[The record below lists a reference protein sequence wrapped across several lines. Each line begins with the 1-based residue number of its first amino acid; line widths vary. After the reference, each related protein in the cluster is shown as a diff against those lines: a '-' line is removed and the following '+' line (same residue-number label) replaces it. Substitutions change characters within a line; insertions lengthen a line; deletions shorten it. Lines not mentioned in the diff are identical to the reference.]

1 MTAEPGTLCRMRS
14 RLHVSCGYS
23 MPDLRRSAEP
33 VRVLAFNSDA
43 RVTRFGTRL
52 RLRCGGA
59 GFVDS
64 HAGGRD
70 ADGAQSAGTR
80 CCACSPRGQRASGG
94 VFSGVKRARVDGNN
108 IPSHG
113 LPLNVMSITYSD
125 SYDEQIDS
133 KCLPASIRSPD
144 HRALWMVECH
154 APGLSPACA
163 RARATG
169 PVGSRISLLLAPE
182 LGQ

>member
-1 MTAEPGTLCRMRS
+1 M
-14 RLHVSCGYS
+14 
-23 MPDLRRSAEP
+23 
-33 VRVLAFNSDA
+33 
-43 RVTRFGTRL
+43 TRFGTRP
-52 RLRCGGA
+52 RLRCGGT
-59 GFVDS
+59 GLVYLR
-64 HAGGRD
+64 AGGRD

-80 CCACSPRGQRASGG
+80 CYAGSPRGQRASGG

-113 LPLNVMSITYSD
+113 LPLNVVWITHFD

-144 HRALWMVECH
+144 RRALWMVGCH
-154 APGLSPACA
+154 ARGLSPACA
-163 RARATG
+163 RARASG
-169 PVGSRISLLLAPE
+169 PVRSRISLLLAPE